1 MIAFAESRT
10 QAKNK
15 VVSVENLEPV
25 RAALLLKPKDLRIGR
40 TVNDESN
47 NLAIVS
53 GTMTYF
59 VKTFLKKECDFI
71 WDTDFKAWIK
81 KTPTE
86 DEYNAA
92 KDDVRELAEAWGL
105 TFIAED

>member
-47 NLAIVS
+47 NRTSPSYPA
-53 GTMTYF
+53 
-59 VKTFLKKECDFI
+59 
-71 WDTDFKAWIK
+71 
-81 KTPTE
+81 
-86 DEYNAA
+86 
-92 KDDVRELAEAWGL
+92 R
-105 TFIAED
+105 